1 MKLFYR
7 IMSAKNYDNKKLE
20 KDWHNNEI
28 YRDNISRKEEALD
41 YSRLA
46 KMREIERKDE
56 FK

>member
-1 MKLFYR
+1 
-7 IMSAKNYDNKKLE
+7 MSAKNYDNKKLE